1 MRTTDKVFNWIEE
14 FSHGARILFAVC
26 VVAFAGAVTEYI
38 VVLNQEHTIDREHTV
53 AVEQLATIRARIEG
67 EIFSTLHLSRGMIG
81 FVATHPDLTW
91 DDFES
96 LAVEIA
102 AVGRHVRNIALAPDN
117 VIQFMYPVVG
127 NERAIGLDYRKHKKQ
142 WPAVQRA
149 IELGNTIVAGPVKLV
164 QGGQGFVARTPI
176 YVQNRNP
183 SPGVTPKYWGLA
195 SVVLD
200 APSLFKAAGMGNTVG
215 SLNVAI
221 RGMDGLG
228 DMGGMVFGDPELFE
242 QDDVVLQSVSLPN
255 GWWQMGAVP
264 TQGWGATGGG
274 EYVFVRLTGWGIA
287 VAFGVLVFSLLSLEQ
302 RNRALA
308 LHDPLTTLP
317 NRRLMYDRLT
327 QLAALS
333 DRSGMGFTLMYLDLN
348 GFKSINDEYGHHIGD
363 QVLIET
369 GERLLALTRRSDT
382 VARMGGDEFV
392 IILPG
397 VTDQPTLDNVLVK
410 LHQGIGQPMK
420 LGDAEISVGAS
431 VGYARFP
438 EDAEDIGR
446 LVNIADKKMYR
457 DKTSNVA
464 DLHVVARDG

>member
-1 MRTTDKVFNWIEE
+1 
-14 FSHGARILFAVC
+14 
-26 VVAFAGAVTEYI
+26 
-38 VVLNQEHTIDREHTV
+38 
-53 AVEQLATIRARIEG
+53 
-67 EIFSTLHLSRGMIG
+67 
-81 FVATHPDLTW
+81 
-91 DDFES
+91 
-96 LAVEIA
+96 
-102 AVGRHVRNIALAPDN
+102 
-117 VIQFMYPVVG
+117 
-127 NERAIGLDYRKHKKQ
+127 
-142 WPAVQRA
+142 
-149 IELGNTIVAGPVKLV
+149 
-164 QGGQGFVARTPI
+164 
-176 YVQNRNP
+176 
-183 SPGVTPKYWGLA
+183 
-195 SVVLD
+195 
-200 APSLFKAAGMGNTVG
+200 
-215 SLNVAI
+215 
-221 RGMDGLG
+221 
-228 DMGGMVFGDPELFE
+228 
-242 QDDVVLQSVSLPN
+242 
-255 GWWQMGAVP
+255 
-264 TQGWGATGGG
+264 
-274 EYVFVRLTGWGIA
+274 
-287 VAFGVLVFSLLSLEQ
+287 
-302 RNRALA
+302 
-308 LHDPLTTLP
+308 
-317 NRRLMYDRLT
+317 MYDRLT